1 MNTEPT
7 WSVTVADIRGI
18 ADDIVELTLEG
29 ADGQIPKW
37 ESGAHI
43 DLILGPDM
51 VRQYSLCGDPDDR
64 NTLTVAVLRE
74 EVGRGGSAYVHEH
87 LSAGDTL
94 RIRGPR
100 NNFPLHDAERYR
112 FIAGGI
118 GITPLL
124 PMIRTVARRGAAW
137 TLHYGGR
144 SRSSMAYLP
153 ELSALGDLRV
163 HAKDETGR
171 MNLDTVLAPDPGTLV
186 YCCGPES
193 LLSTVEERCATM
205 WPAGALHI
213 ERFAP
218 KPIADAP
225 ADGEFEVE
233 CAQSGVTVRVPAGIS
248 ILEAVEQAG
257 VSVLSSCREGTCG
270 TCEAVVLDGLPDHR
284 DSLLDAKDTDLM
296 MICRSRARTSKL
308 VLDL

>member
-1 MNTEPT
+1 
-7 WSVTVADIRGI
+7 
-18 ADDIVELTLEG
+18 
-29 ADGQIPKW
+29 
-37 ESGAHI
+37 
-43 DLILGPDM
+43 
-51 VRQYSLCGDPDDR
+51 
-64 NTLTVAVLRE
+64 
-74 EVGRGGSAYVHEH
+74 
-87 LSAGDTL
+87 
-94 RIRGPR
+94 
-100 NNFPLHDAERYR
+100 
-112 FIAGGI
+112 
-118 GITPLL
+118 
-124 PMIRTVARRGAAW
+124 
-137 TLHYGGR
+137 
-144 SRSSMAYLP
+144 
-153 ELSALGDLRV
+153 
-163 HAKDETGR
+163 

>member
-18 ADDIVELTLEG
+18 ADNVVELTLVG

-51 VRQYSLCGDPDDR
+51 VRQYSLCGDSDDR
-64 NTLTVAVLRE
+64 NTLTIAVLRE
-74 EVGRGGSAYVHEH
+74 QVSRGGSAYVHEH

-124 PMIRTVARRGAAW
+124 PMIRTVARRGPRGLCITAVEPAAAW
-137 TLHYGGR
+137 PTCPNCRR
-144 SRSSMAYLP
+144 SAIFAYTP
-153 ELSALGDLRV
+153 
-163 HAKDETGR
+163 R
-171 MNLDTVLAPDPGTLV
+171 M
-186 YCCGPES
+186 
-193 LLSTVEERCATM
+193 R
-205 WPAGALHI
+205 PAG
-213 ERFAP
+213 
-218 KPIADAP
+218 
-225 ADGEFEVE
+225 
-233 CAQSGVTVRVPAGIS
+233 
-248 ILEAVEQAG
+248 
-257 VSVLSSCREGTCG
+257 
-270 TCEAVVLDGLPDHR
+270 
-284 DSLLDAKDTDLM
+284 
-296 MICRSRARTSKL
+296 
-308 VLDL
+308 